1 MNGSESPKPF
11 HILALSG
18 GGFRG
23 LYTAT
28 VLEELELALGAPLGQ
43 RFDLICGTSVGGLL
57 AMGLAAEI
65 PASELGRIFTEHGE
79 DIFGSQPWWRRIGRG
94 FFRAKHSDMGLR
106 HTLDGIFEGRLL
118 GDLRHPVL
126 IPAVNYST
134 GRAQIFKT
142 PHHPR
147 LEQDHKLTLVDVAL
161 ATSAAPVFLPLAENS
176 RGVFCDGG
184 LIGNSPGFFGLHEAK
199 HFMNADPKA
208 VRMLAIGTMSLGNTV
223 PGSAR
228 RDRGIIDWGEA
239 LFSLMISAQES
250 STNFV
255 LQHELDNRYVRI
267 DDDATP
273 DQVDDIRHIDVVSPA
288 AIKTLTVRGRNAAQA
303 ALGKDLFMPFRA
315 HLAAPPAFFHGP
327 NKNTEL
333 PKCRT

>member
-1 MNGSESPKPF
+1 MAPIGTTTPF

-28 VLEELELALGAPLGQ
+28 VLAELETVLGGPLAQ
-43 RFDLICGTSVGGLL
+43 RFDLLCGTSVGGLL
-57 AMGLAAEI
+57 TLGLSAEI
-65 PASELGRIFTEHGE
+65 PAKDLCPIFTDHG
-79 DIFGSQPWWRRIGRG
+79 DSIFNSQSWWRRLGKG
-94 FFRAKHSDMGLR
+94 YFRAKHTDAGLR
-106 HTLDGIFEGRLL
+106 AALESIFGDRTL
-118 GDLRHPVL
+118 GDLTHPVL

-134 GRAQIFKT
+134 GKAQMFKT

-147 LEQDHKLTLVDVAL
+147 AELDHRLSLVDVAL

-184 LIGNSPGFFGLHEAK
+184 LVGNSPGFFGLHEAR
-199 HFMNADPKA
+199 HFMGATPAQVGILA
-208 VRMLAIGTMSLGNTV
+208 VGTMSLGNTV

-228 RDRGIIDWGEA
+228 RDRGILDWGEA

-250 STNFV
+250 STDY
-255 LQHELDNRYVRI
+255 LLKHELGDRYFRI

-273 DQVDDIRHIDVVSPA
+273 DQAKDIRRLDGVSA
-288 AIKTLTVRGRNAAQA
+288 AAVRTLTHRGRNAAQA
-303 ALGKDLFMPFRA
+303 ALGKPTFDRFRN
-315 HLAAPPAFFHGP
+315 HAAAQSVFYHGSKKNSEPPQ
-327 NKNTEL
+327 
-333 PKCRT
+333 C

>member
-1 MNGSESPKPF
+1 MSSSEPEPF

-28 VLEELELALGAPLGQ
+28 VLEELETNLGSPIAN
-43 RFDLICGTSVGGLL
+43 RFNLICGTSVGGLL

-65 PASELGRIFTEHGE
+65 PTSELTKIFTEHGK
-79 DIFGSQPWWRRIGRG
+79 DIFGCQSWLRRLGRG
-94 FFRAKHSDMGLR
+94 IFRAKHSDEGLR
-106 HTLDGIFEGRLL
+106 RTLEKVFEGRLL
-118 GDLRHPVL
+118 GDLKHPVL
-126 IPAVNYST
+126 IPTVNYST
-134 GRAQIFKT
+134 GRAQMFKT

-147 LEQDHKLTLVDVAL
+147 LELDHRLSLVDVAL

-184 LIGNSPGFFGLHEAK
+184 LVGNSPGFFGIHEAK
-199 HFMNADPKA
+199 HFMGADPA
-208 VRMLAIGTMSLGNTV
+208 CTRLLAIGTMSLGNTV

-228 RDRGIIDWGEA
+228 RDRGIADWGEA

-250 STNFV
+250 STNFL
-255 LQHELDNRYVRI
+255 LQHELGERYARI

-273 DQVDDIRHIDVVSPA
+273 DQVDDIRHLDVVSPA
-288 AIKTLTVRGRNAAQA
+288 AVKTLTLRARNAAQGG
-303 ALGKDLFMPFRA
+303 LGMKSFAPFRA
-315 HLAAPPAFFHGP
+315 HVASLPTFFHGP
-327 NKNTEL
+327 NKNTEM
-333 PKCRT
+333 PQC